1 MKNISGMKLRCT
13 IILVAFAFFLSAC
26 QGKRENTQKAHP
38 ESFTFVFMTDL
49 HLNFADNGSFDGFR
63 QAIQKAKEL
72 GADFIITGGDN
83 VDADVVG
90 DDEDTARALFTEF
103 KNIIDQSGIDFKVTI
118 GNHDR
123 FWHQPES
130 TESHGAALFTE
141 FFPETWYHWD
151 YKGVKFIHLN
161 TSEVCDG
168 DYCVS
173 PKQRVWLQ
181 NTLTETSQNT
191 PIILVVHVPLLSFY
205 YPALYGYYTHTD
217 VFQGFK
223 EIWDMFKDHN
233 LQLVLQGHM
242 HLYEELNVLN
252 TQFITGGA
260 LSGSW
265 WSGPYHGTKEGF
277 VLVHWDGE
285 ELTWSYQDFGWQ
297 ALVTD

>member
-1 MKNISGMKLRCT
+1 MKLRYT
-13 IILVAFAFFLSAC
+13 LILVAFAFIFSAC
-26 QGKRENTQKAHP
+26 QEKRESAQRAHP
-38 ESFTFVFMTDL
+38 DSFTFAFMTDI
-49 HLNFADNGSFDGFR
+49 HLNFADNGSMDGLR
-63 QAIQKAKEL
+63 QAIEKAKEL

-90 DDEDTARALFTEF
+90 DDEETARALFTEF
-103 KNIIDQSGIDFKVTI
+103 KNIINQSGIEIRVTI

-123 FWHQPES
+123 FWYQPES
-130 TESHGAALFTE
+130 TETYGTALFAE

-168 DYCVS
+168 NYCVS
-173 PKQRVWLQ
+173 TKQKNWLE
-181 NTLTETSQNT
+181 NTLAETLQDT
-191 PIILVVHVPLLSFY
+191 PIILFAHVPFLSFY
-205 YPALYGYYTHTD
+205 YPALHGYFTQRD
-217 VFQGFK
+217 IFQNFK
-223 EIWDMFKDHN
+223 EIWDLFKNHN

-242 HLYEELNVLN
+242 HLFEELNVLN

-277 VLVHWDGE
+277 VLVHWNGE
-285 ELTWSYQDFGWQ
+285 ELTWSYEGYGWQ
-297 ALVTD
+297 VHTRN